1 MKLEF
6 DGNRVKMRVNAAR
19 DIGMAALGEQ
29 ALKDANY
36 FCKEDSGVL
45 IDSSRIEKEPDGVD
59 LTWNTPY
66 SKRQYYTGQPSP
78 DKNPNASMMWAHKG
92 EAANKDVHL
101 AILQK
106 AAREG

>member
-1 MKLEF
+1 MKFEA
-6 DGNRVKMRVNAAR
+6 NNAAIKARINAAR

-29 ALKDANY
+29 ALKDANF

-45 IDSSRIEKEPDGVD
+45 IDSSRIEKSGDGISLAWD
-59 LTWNTPY
+59 TPY
-66 SKRQYYTGQPSP
+66 AKRQYYTGQPSP

-92 EAANKDVHL
+92 EEANKDVHL

>member
-1 MKLEF
+1 
-6 DGNRVKMRVNAAR
+6 MRFEVDNAKIKAGANHAR

-45 IDSSRIEKEPDGVD
+45 IDSSRFEKTADGVA
-59 LTWNTPY
+59 LIWNTPY
-66 SKRQYYTGQPSP
+66 AKRQYYTGQPSP

-92 EAANKDVHL
+92 YQMGKAVYQK
-101 AILQK
+101 ILDK
-106 AAREG
+106 AAKEG